1 MRPALE
7 EMIKMMD
14 ERGLSTTR
22 FTRVERADNK
32 AIPRTYFPAADIVNL
47 FPAML
52 SAAINDLEADTDDV
66 TVDLIANKMLKKL
79 LPAMYEALP
88 SKEGNY
94 EKLATETIRILKSLL
109 GAYPKEMNTVA
120 YNYLMFSFIAYAIA
134 SKNGLR
140 EMPTVMGGD
149 GVFRYFAMLAVWD
162 KLKPET
168 QKAVV
173 EDLAEQNLWGADPDA
188 L

>member
-7 EMIKMMD
+7 EMIKLMD
-14 ERGLSTTR
+14 ERGLSTTK

-47 FPAML
+47 FPALL
-52 SAAINDLEADTDDV
+52 SAAINDLEANTDDL
-66 TVDLIANKMLKKL
+66 TVDHLANAILKQI

-88 SKEGNY
+88 DKEGNY
-94 EKLATETIRILKSLL
+94 EKLALAVMRRLHGMF
-109 GAYPKEMNTVA
+109 GAHPKEMSLVA

-168 QKAVV
+168 QEAVV
-173 EDLAEQNLWGADPDA
+173 KELAEQNLWGADPDA

>member
-1 MRPALE
+1 MRETLQELIKAL
-7 EMIKMMD
+7 D
-14 ERGLSTTR
+14 ERGLSTTK

-32 AIPRTYFPAADIVNL
+32 AIPRSYVPAADFVNL

-52 SAAINDLEADTDDV
+52 SAAINDLEGSADDA
-66 TVDLIANKMLKKL
+66 TVDHMANAMLKSL
-79 LPAMYEALP
+79 LPAMYEAMP
-88 SKEGNY
+88 DKEGNY
-94 EKLATETIRILKSLL
+94 EKLAVEMMRRIRGLYE
-109 GAYPKEMNTVA
+109 AHNREMTLIA
-120 YNYLMFSFIAYAIA
+120 HNYLLFSFIAYAIA

-168 QKAVV
+168 QEAVV
-173 EDLAEQNLWGADPDA
+173 KDLAEQNLWGADPDA